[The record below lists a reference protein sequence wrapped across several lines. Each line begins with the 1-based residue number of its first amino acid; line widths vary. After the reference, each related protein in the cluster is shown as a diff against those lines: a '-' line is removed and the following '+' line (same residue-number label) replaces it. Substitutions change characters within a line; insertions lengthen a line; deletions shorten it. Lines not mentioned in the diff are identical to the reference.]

1 MMKRWRFRWRS
12 CYQRLGWG
20 AEPAF
25 AVDPTEP
32 SGYSLVTPPMETPA
46 PAAEAVAPKSER
58 LLSLDALRGFD
69 LFWIIG
75 GHEIIVALL
84 ALTGWGWLAAVNTQ
98 LGHVPWNG
106 FHFEDLIF
114 PLFLFMAGVS
124 TPYSLTRRLTEGA
137 RGEVCRKIIQRG
149 LILVLLGIIY
159 NNGLQWKGLE
169 GMRFGSVL
177 GRIGLAGMFAQ
188 LIFAFNYEMPKRLW
202 VWFAGVLLG
211 YWAIMSLGHAPG
223 FAPGDLTM
231 EGNFASYVDR
241 LILPGRLHLK
251 IHDPEGLLAVLPAIG
266 NALLGILA
274 GLWLRRPS
282 TEVSGDRKAAGLM
295 VAGLALLVG
304 GYVWDLVFP
313 INKNLWTSSFVLCTC
328 GWSSL
333 LLGAFYWFID
343 VRGWLRVFGAFFA
356 VVGMNS
362 VLIYMAGKFLN
373 FDYTVKAIF
382 SGVAKFLPAGWAAL
396 LLAIGFFMVEWTL
409 LWFLKRQKLFLK
421 V

>member
-1 MMKRWRFRWRS
+1 
-12 CYQRLGWG
+12 
-20 AEPAF
+20 
-25 AVDPTEP
+25 
-32 SGYSLVTPPMETPA
+32 METP
-46 PAAEAVAPKSER
+46 APKSER

-69 LFWIIG
+69 LFWIVG

-84 ALTGWGWLAAVNTQ
+84 ALTGWGWLAVVNTQ
-98 LGHVPWNG
+98 LGHVAWNG

-137 RGEVCRKIIQRG
+137 RAEVCRKIVQRG

-169 GMRFGSVL
+169 NMRLGSVL

-188 LIFAFNYEMPKRLW
+188 LIFAFNFETPKRLW
-202 VWFAGVLLG
+202 YWLAGVLLG
-211 YWAIMSLGHAPG
+211 YWAVMSFGHAPG
-223 FAPGDLTM
+223 FAAGDLSM

-241 LILPGRLHLK
+241 LLLPGKLHK
-251 IHDPEGLLAVLPAIG
+251 GIHDPEGLLAILPAIG
-266 NALLGILA
+266 NALMGIQA
-274 GLWLRRPS
+274 GLWLRRSS
-282 TEVSGDRKAAGLM
+282 TEVSGDQKAAGLI
-295 VAGLALLVG
+295 LVG
-304 GYVWDLVFP
+304 LVLLAGGYIWDLVFP
-313 INKNLWTSSFVLCTC
+313 INKNLWTSSFVLWTC

-343 VRGWLRVFGAFFA
+343 VRGWLRHFGAFFA

-362 VLIYMAGKFLN
+362 VLIYMSGRFIS
-373 FDYTVKAIF
+373 FGYTSDALFGGI
-382 SGVAKFLPAGWAAL
+382 AKQLPALWGAL
-396 LLAIGFFMVEWTL
+396 LLTVGVFMVKWTL